1 MKDTD
6 SRLASKVYKLY
17 AEFFDKAEQE
27 RRWNPYRDIPWDRV
41 NRDATEELALCAET
55 FFAVESY
62 LPDYVAQGIN
72 IVRESFGQTWFSA
85 NWGYEESKHSIALM
99 EYLMRSGK
107 RTEEQMFDFHDQLKG
122 LKWELPFTTA
132 ESFGRHDVSAE
143 SLRVDVTSDRLRV
156 LSGWIDGGGFPVPLG
171 EVLPLRDAI
180 LAHRKVEGLEPKAP
194 GHLVLR
200 ISD

>member
-27 RRWNPYRDIPWDRV
+27 RRWNPYRDIPWERV

-72 IVRESFGQTWFSA
+72 IVPRELRPDVVLGRTGATKRAST
-85 NWGYEESKHSIALM
+85 
-99 EYLMRSGK
+99 RS
-107 RTEEQMFDFHDQLKG
+107 R
-122 LKWELPFTTA
+122 
-132 ESFGRHDVSAE
+132 
-143 SLRVDVTSDRLRV
+143 
-156 LSGWIDGGGFPVPLG
+156 
-171 EVLPLRDAI
+171 
-180 LAHRKVEGLEPKAP
+180 
-194 GHLVLR
+194 
-200 ISD
+200 